1 MSQSTLGQ
9 RVLREHRRLVL
20 PLAIALLVNI
30 VVYAVVV
37 RPLSDRVANIAQRDA
52 SADQSLNAARK
63 EHAAATGMLTGKD
76 KASQELARFYKDVL
90 PRDFAAARRLT
101 HTRVPKIAK
110 QFNVDF
116 YSSTVPSAT
125 RARDG
130 HGMTGIRPRTGKL
143 ADALYRQSR
152 TGGTLPRRAGIHSPA
167 RGIAGI
173 RGHRRR
179 VAFDGGHGWR
189 TAPADVAALHLLPG
203 GG

>member
-9 RVLREHRRLVL
+9 RVLREHRRLIL
-20 PLAIALLVNI
+20 PLAIALLVNV
-30 VVYAVVV
+30 VVYVVVV

-52 SADQSLNAARK
+52 SADRSLNAARK
-63 EHAAATGMLTGKD
+63 EHAAATGTLTGKD

-125 RARDG
+125 RARESSL
-130 HGMTGIRPRTGKL
+130 TRYTAKVEL
-143 ADALYRQSR
+143 AGRYRDV
-152 TGGTLPRRAGIHSPA
+152 RAFIHQLEASPEFVV
-167 RGIAGI
+167 IDD
-173 RGHRRR
+173 
-179 VAFDGGHGWR
+179 VSLSTEDTDGGLLLL
-189 TAPADVAALHLLPG
+189 TLQLSTYYQAAAE
-203 GG
+203 

>member
-125 RARDG
+125 SEFSLRSLSISPSFATTSAMRVA
-130 HGMTGIRPRTGKL
+130 PPC
-143 ADALYRQSR
+143 A
-152 TGGTLPRRAGIHSPA
+152 LPRSRSSS
-167 RGIAGI
+167 
-173 RGHRRR
+173 
-179 VAFDGGHGWR
+179 VA
-189 TAPADVAALHLLPG
+189 
-203 GG
+203 

>member
-1 MSQSTLGQ
+1 MSQGTLGQ

-30 VVYAVVV
+30 VVYAVIV

-63 EHAAATGMLTGKD
+63 EHTAATGMLTGKD

-125 RARDG
+125 RARESSL
-130 HGMTGIRPRTGKL
+130 TRYTAKVEL
-143 ADALYRQSR
+143 AGRYRDV
-152 TGGTLPRRAGIHSPA
+152 RAFIHQLEASPEFVV
-167 RGIAGI
+167 IDD
-173 RGHRRR
+173 
-179 VAFDGGHGWR
+179 VSLSTEDTDGGLLLL
-189 TAPADVAALHLLPG
+189 TLQLSTYYQAAAE
-203 GG
+203 

>member
-1 MSQSTLGQ
+1 MSQGTLGQ

-20 PLAIALLVNI
+20 PLAIALLVNV

-63 EHAAATGMLTGKD
+63 EHAAATGTLTGKD

-125 RARDG
+125 RPRESSLTRYTAKVELAGRYRDV
-130 HGMTGIRPRTGKL
+130 
-143 ADALYRQSR
+143 
-152 TGGTLPRRAGIHSPA
+152 RAFIHQLEASPEFVV
-167 RGIAGI
+167 IDD
-173 RGHRRR
+173 
-179 VAFDGGHGWR
+179 VSLSTEDTDGGLLLL
-189 TAPADVAALHLLPG
+189 TLQLSTYYQAAAE
-203 GG
+203 